1 MEVTEF
7 VFNVFG
13 LILTIWTVGCD
24 LIFHNLAKALERG
37 TAKPM
42 TRKGWKSYLHSPNH
56 GDRRPEVVLTP
67 AHFARTDELLREFP
81 VSWHG
86 KRVAD
91 ISIPV
96 PFDSSG
102 ANQGGFVAD
111 A

>member
-1 MEVTEF
+1 MRDRPSNTYV
-7 VFNVFG
+7 G
-13 LILTIWTVGCD
+13 PWTPVDGVGH
-24 LIFHNLAKALERG
+24 L
-37 TAKPM
+37 P
-42 TRKGWKSYLHSPNH
+42 GWPT
-56 GDRRPEVVLTP
+56 PP

-86 KRVAD
+86 KRVAN
-91 ISIPV
+91 IGIPV